1 MFKSALIA
9 EKLRVEKR
17 NSVFECGGFHLLEA
31 FNCLAYDFAEQ
42 EELIRSL
49 EKTQTQQSRLWR
61 VFYMIFVSQKTKM
74 GLHLMFH
81 VLFFA

>member
-17 NSVFECGGFHLLEA
+17 NSIFGFHLLEA
-31 FNCLAYDFAEQ
+31 FNCLAYNFAEQ

-49 EKTQTQQSRLWR
+49 EKTHTQQSRLWR